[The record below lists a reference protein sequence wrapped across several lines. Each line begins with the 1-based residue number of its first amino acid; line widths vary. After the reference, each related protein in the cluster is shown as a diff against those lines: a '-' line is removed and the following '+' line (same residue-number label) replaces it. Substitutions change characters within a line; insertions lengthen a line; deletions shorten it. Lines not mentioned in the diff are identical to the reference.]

1 MNKVVIILF
10 LIFGIVFL
18 LVNRFPLQ
26 KENKIVRV
34 IDTLVVIDSIQV
46 PPIIKYIKVFAKPD
60 TIIKRKVDSLISL
73 QKDSLAKLL
82 EFVLSPIDTTFNL
95 QPSGSLQV
103 EYNPFNR
110 DLNLELILP
119 KQIIKTITIKDSV
132 TVTVTVIDWQT
143 TGIISGITLLVGL
156 LIGIAGS

>member
-119 KQIIKTITIKDSV
+119 KQIIKTITIKDSI
-132 TVTVTVIDWQT
+132 TVKIIDWQT
-143 TGIISGITLLVGL
+143 TGIVSGITLLIGL
-156 LIGIAGS
+156 IAGIVVQ

>member
-1 MNKVVIILF
+1 MNKVVIVLF
-10 LIFGIVFL
+10 LILGIVYL

-34 IDTLVVIDSIQV
+34 IDTLIVIDSIQV
-46 PPIIKYIKVFAKPD
+46 PPIIKYIKVFARPD
-60 TIIKRKVDSLISL
+60 TVIKRKVDSLIIL

-82 EFVLSPIDTTFNL
+82 EFVLSPIDTTFQL

-110 DLNLELILP
+110 DLNLDLILP
-119 KQIIKTITIKDSV
+119 KQIIKTITIKDS
-132 TVTVTVIDWQT
+132 VTVTVIDWQT

>member
-1 MNKVVIILF
+1 MNKVVVILF
-10 LIFGIVFL
+10 LIFGIVYL

-26 KENKIVRV
+26 KENKVVRV
-34 IDTLVVIDSIQV
+34 IDTLIVVDSVQL
-46 PPIIKYIKVFAKPD
+46 PPIIKYIKVFAKSD
-60 TIIKRKVDSLISL
+60 TIIKRKVDSLIIL

-103 EYNPFNR
+103 DYNPFNR
-110 DLNLELILP
+110 DLNLDLILP

-132 TVTVTVIDWQT
+132 TVTVIDWQT
-143 TGIISGITLLVGL
+143 TGIVSGITLLIGL
-156 LIGIAGS
+156 IAGIVVQ

>member
-1 MNKVVIILF
+1 MNKVVIVLF
-10 LIFGIVFL
+10 LILGIVYL
-18 LVNRFPLQ
+18 LVNRFPYQ
-26 KENKIVRV
+26 NKIQFIRTT
-34 IDTLVVIDSIQV
+34 DTLIVIDSVQI

-60 TIIKRKVDSLISL
+60 TTIKRKVDSLIVL

-95 QPSGSLQV
+95 EPSGSLQV

-110 DLNLELILP
+110 DLNLDLILP
-119 KQIIKTITIKDSV
+119 KQVIKTITIKDS
-132 TVTVTVIDWQT
+132 VTVTVIDWQT

>member
-1 MNKVVIILF
+1 MNKVVIVLF
-10 LIFGIVFL
+10 LILGIVYL
-18 LVNRFPLQ
+18 LVNRFPYQ

-34 IDTLVVIDSIQV
+34 IDTLIVIDSIQV

-60 TIIKRKVDSLISL
+60 TIIKRKVDSLIVL

-82 EFVLSPIDTTFNL
+82 EFVLSPIDTTFQL

-110 DLNLELILP
+110 DLNLDLILP
-119 KQIIKTITIKDSV
+119 KQIIKTITIKDSIQV
-132 TVTVTVIDWQT
+132 QVIDWQT
-143 TGIISGITLLVGL
+143 TGIVSGVALLVGL
-156 LIGIAGS
+156 LIGIVAI

>member
-1 MNKVVIILF
+1 MNKVVIVLF
-10 LIFGIVFL
+10 LIFGIVYL

-34 IDTLVVIDSIQV
+34 IDTLIVIDSIQV

-60 TIIKRKVDSLISL
+60 TVIKRKVDSLIVL

-82 EFVLSPIDTTFNL
+82 NFVLSPIDTTFQL

-110 DLNLELILP
+110 DLNLDLILP

-132 TVTVTVIDWQT
+132 TVTVIDWQT
-143 TGIISGITLLVGL
+143 TGMVSGVAL
-156 LIGIAGS
+156 LIGLIAGIVL

>member
-1 MNKVVIILF
+1 MNKVVIVLF
-10 LIFGIVFL
+10 LIFGIVYL
-18 LVNRFPLQ
+18 LVNRFPYQ

-34 IDTLVVIDSIQV
+34 IDTLIVIDSIQV
-46 PPIIKYIKVFAKPD
+46 APIIKYIKVFARPD
-60 TIIKRKVDSLISL
+60 TIIKKKVDSLIIL

-95 QPSGSLQV
+95 EPSGSLRV
-103 EYNPFNR
+103 DYNPFNR
-110 DLNLELILP
+110 DLNLDLILP
-119 KQIIKTITIKDSV
+119 KQIIKTITIKDS
-132 TVTVTVIDWQT
+132 VTVTVIDWQT

>member
-1 MNKVVIILF
+1 MNKVVIVLF
-10 LIFGIVFL
+10 LIFGIVYL
-18 LVNRFPLQ
+18 LVNRFPYQ

-34 IDTLVVIDSIQV
+34 IDTLIVIDSIQV

-60 TIIKRKVDSLISL
+60 TIIKRKVDSLIVL

-95 QPSGSLQV
+95 EPSGSLQV

-110 DLNLELILP
+110 DLNLDLILP

-132 TVTVTVIDWQT
+132 TVTVIDWQT
-143 TGIISGITLLVGL
+143 TGIVSGITLLVGL

>member
-34 IDTLVVIDSIQV
+34 IDTLIVIDSIQV

-60 TIIKRKVDSLISL
+60 TIIKRKVDSLIVL

-82 EFVLSPIDTTFNL
+82 NFVLSPIDTTFQL

-110 DLNLELILP
+110 DLNLDLILP
-119 KQIIKTITIKDSV
+119 KQIIKTITIKDSI
-132 TVTVTVIDWQT
+132 TVKVIDWQT
-143 TGIISGITLLVGL
+143 TGIVSGITLLIGL
-156 LIGIAGS
+156 IAGIVVQ

>member
-1 MNKVVIILF
+1 MNKVVIVLF
-10 LIFGIVFL
+10 LIFGIVYL
-18 LVNRFPLQ
+18 LVNRFPYQ

-34 IDTLVVIDSIQV
+34 IDTLIVIDSIQV

-60 TIIKRKVDSLISL
+60 TIIKRKVDSLLTL

-95 QPSGSLQV
+95 LPSGSLQV
-103 EYNPFNR
+103 EYNPLNR
-110 DLNLELILP
+110 DLNLDLILP
-119 KQIIKTITIKDSV
+119 KQVIKTITIKDSV
-132 TVTVTVIDWQT
+132 TVKVVDWQT

>member
-1 MNKVVIILF
+1 MNKVVIVLF

-18 LVNRFPLQ
+18 LVNRFPYQ

-34 IDTLVVIDSIQV
+34 IDTLIVIDSIQV

-60 TIIKRKVDSLISL
+60 TIIKRKVDSLIVL

-110 DLNLELILP
+110 DLNLDLILP
-119 KQIIKTITIKDSV
+119 KQVIKTITIKDSV
-132 TVTVTVIDWQT
+132 QVQVIDWQT

>member
-1 MNKVVIILF
+1 MSKVVIILF
-10 LIFGIVFL
+10 LILGIVYL

-26 KENKIVRV
+26 KENQIVRV
-34 IDTLVVIDSIQV
+34 IDTLIVIDSIQV
-46 PPIIKYIKVFAKPD
+46 PPIIKYIKVFAKAD
-60 TIIKRKVDSLISL
+60 TVIKRKVDSLIVL

-95 QPSGSLQV
+95 EPSGSLQV

-110 DLNLELILP
+110 DLNLDLILP
-119 KQIIKTITIKDSV
+119 KQIIKTITIKDS
-132 TVTVTVIDWQT
+132 VTVTVIDWQT

>member
-1 MNKVVIILF
+1 MSKVVIILF
-10 LIFGIVFL
+10 LIFGIVYL
-18 LVNRFPLQ
+18 LVNRFPYQ
-26 KENKIVRV
+26 NKIQFIRTT
-34 IDTLVVIDSIQV
+34 DTLIVIDSVQV
-46 PPIIKYIKVFAKPD
+46 APIIKYIKVFAKPD
-60 TIIKRKVDSLISL
+60 TIIKRKVDSLIIL

-110 DLNLELILP
+110 DLNLDLILP
-119 KQIIKTITIKDSV
+119 KQVIKTITIKDSV
-132 TVTVTVIDWQT
+132 TVEVVDWQT

>member
-1 MNKVVIILF
+1 MNKVVIVLF

-26 KENKIVRV
+26 KENKYVR
-34 IDTLVVIDSIQV
+34 ITDTLIVIDSIQV
-46 PPIIKYIKVFAKPD
+46 APIIKYIKVFAKAD
-60 TIIKRKVDSLISL
+60 TIIKRKVDSLLTL

-82 EFVLSPIDTTFNL
+82 EFVLSPFDTTFQL

-110 DLNLELILP
+110 DLYLDLILP
-119 KQIIKTITIKDSV
+119 KQIVKTITIKDSV
-132 TVTVTVIDWQT
+132 QVQVIDWQT

-156 LIGIAGS
+156 LIGIVAI

>member
-1 MNKVVIILF
+1 MNKVVIVLF
-10 LIFGIVFL
+10 LIFGIVYL
-18 LVNRFPLQ
+18 LVNRFPYQ

-34 IDTLVVIDSIQV
+34 IDTLIVIDSIQV

-60 TIIKRKVDSLISL
+60 TIIKRKVDSLITL

-82 EFVLSPIDTTFNL
+82 EFVLSPIDTTFQL

-110 DLNLELILP
+110 DLYLDLILP

-132 TVTVTVIDWQT
+132 TVKVVDWQT